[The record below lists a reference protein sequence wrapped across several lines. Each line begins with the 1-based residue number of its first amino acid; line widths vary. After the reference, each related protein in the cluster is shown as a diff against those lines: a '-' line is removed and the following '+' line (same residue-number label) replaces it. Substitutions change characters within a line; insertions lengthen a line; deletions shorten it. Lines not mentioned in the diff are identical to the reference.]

1 MYLETERLRTEH
13 MQSLLNGDLL
23 AIRLSQF
30 IDASTSQKL
39 GVQIINKGFDRY
51 VNAPSIG
58 RIGMAF
64 YEAEN
69 QPERMASYF
78 EGVFDNIDE
87 LRRRCTPY
95 LSPIDMLRC
104 TLDEVWPAG
113 ATLETLYGKKMYV
126 GLSRVVQPDVHF
138 LAHHDILAKDAPGN
152 YQAISLQ
159 GQLAANVYLKIPEQG
174 GELQIWKTELSP
186 AEFDQMRGDSYGIH
200 PDLLGA
206 PEVQICPGPGDLIIF
221 NSRKMHAVTPGKG
234 DLRLSLSCFVG
245 YRGPAMPLTF
255 WS

>member
-30 IDASTSQKL
+30 IDAPTSQKL
-39 GVQIINKGFDRY
+39 GTQIIDKGFDRY

-87 LRRRCTPY
+87 LRRRCAPY
-95 LSPIDMLRC
+95 LSPIDVLRC

-113 ATLETLYGKKMYV
+113 ATLETLYGKKCMWAYRAWCNRT
-126 GLSRVVQPDVHF
+126 SISWRITIFWRKTPRV
-138 LAHHDILAKDAPGN
+138 
-152 YQAISLQ
+152 
-159 GQLAANVYLKIPEQG
+159 
-174 GELQIWKTELSP
+174 
-186 AEFDQMRGDSYGIH
+186 
-200 PDLLGA
+200 
-206 PEVQICPGPGDLIIF
+206 IIRP
-221 NSRKMHAVTPGKG
+221 SACKASWLPM
-234 DLRLSLSCFVG
+234 CI
-245 YRGPAMPLTF
+245 
-255 WS
+255 